1 MYCQYMLTNVKHDN
15 TYKNVPYFTNVEER
29 NKHLITRNFDGN
41 QVNFNF
47 GNILTTSCVVNT
59 YNNENYMIVKQ
70 GNNLYFYFVTDC
82 DYISATQWRLR
93 LELDVISQYCC
104 GIHDNQSVA
113 KCYIER
119 GHIDRFYDAGNNNV
133 AFNVNNSSL
142 IIEKEMQFEKITK
155 RRHEIKLRY
164 CKDDRVNNWL
174 QENILGWQY
183 MYVAV
188 NHNYKV
194 TGTSSGYAPY
204 AYSEEYNKAYSKR
217 GYNIGGSLFQDEFS
231 LCCVPIY
238 KNEQNCIYIEDG
250 NNLILA
256 KIDSFEY
263 FRKQNADNSYVYNI
277 KYSIHPPFNFDDVS
291 ALPRDGKLYI
301 YKQCKQDLGLGMF
314 TFFDFGTFDVD
325 CFGPVSKS
333 GNMLYR
339 PHNIFSNLN
348 YASSRCETV
357 TTQNNFIFNKDALRG
372 NRSVAFEP
380 KVLVDCKSVTL
391 RDSSNGEY
399 VYPSLYIGNKTVQ
412 PYYNES
418 MSITNNNYYYRLG
431 NAGIIPNADRY
442 NWTGI
447 VNTVDYSQQIANNS
461 YAEFIANNKNFL
473 LTKGLNMVTSGLQG
487 NVLGVVSDMY
497 NVWQGLDNLQN
508 KPNSMKN
515 TNDSVELNMLVNNGI
530 KLYVDEDEAREVDIY
545 RYYNYL
551 YNNGYKINRYDYIG
565 NYIHTRYYFNY
576 IKAQIDYINI
586 NAPDAVTT
594 KIKRIFADGVRLWNR
609 YDDMYNYEKE
619 NREIWI

>member
-1 MYCQYMLTNVKHDN
+1 MYCHYMLTNVKYDN
-15 TYKNVPYFTNVEER
+15 TYKNVPYFTSVEER
-29 NKHLITRNFDGN
+29 NKHLITRDFDN
-41 QVNFNF
+41 NLVNFNF
-47 GNILTTSCVVNT
+47 GNILTTSCVINE
-59 YNNENYMIVKQ
+59 YNNENYMIVKH
-70 GNNLYFYFVTDC
+70 GDNLYFYFVIDC
-82 DYISATQWRLR
+82 VYISATQWRLS

-104 GIHDNQSVA
+104 GIHSNQSVA

-119 GHIDRFYDAGNNNV
+119 GHIDRFYDAGDNNV
-133 AFNVNNSSL
+133 AFNVNNSSP

-155 RRHEIKLRY
+155 RRHEVKLRY
-164 CKDDRVNNWL
+164 SKDSFVNNWL
-174 QENILGWQY
+174 HENILGWQY

-188 NHNYKV
+188 NHNYQV
-194 TGTSSGYAPY
+194 TATASGHAPY
-204 AYSEEYNKAYSKR
+204 ANSVEYDKAYSKR

-238 KNEQNCIYIEDG
+238 KNVKNCIYVEDDH
-250 NNLILA
+250 NNILA

-263 FRKQNADNSYVYNI
+263 FRKQNADNSYIYNI
-277 KYSIHPPFNFDDVS
+277 KYSIHPPFNFDSVT
-291 ALPRDGKLYI
+291 ATPKDGKLYI
-301 YKQCKQDLGLGMF
+301 YKQCKQDPVVGGF

-325 CFGPVSKS
+325 CFGPVTKS

-348 YASSRCETV
+348 YASASCQSV
-357 TTQNNFIFNKDALRG
+357 PTQNNFIFSKSSLRD

-380 KVLVDCKSVTL
+380 KILVDCKTVTL

-399 VYPSLYIGNKTVQ
+399 VYPALYVGNKTVQ

-431 NAGIIPNADRY
+431 NTGIIPNADKY

-473 LTKGLNMVTSGLQG
+473 LTKGINMLTSGLQG
-487 NVLGVVSDMY
+487 NVLAMASDMY

-530 KLYVDEDEAREVDIY
+530 KLYVDEDEARDVDIY

-551 YNNGYKINRYDYIG
+551 YNNGYKINRYDYIS

-586 NAPDAVTT
+586 NAPDAITN

>member
-1 MYCQYMLTNVKHDN
+1 MYCQYMLTNVKYDN
-15 TYKNVPYFTNVEER
+15 TYKNVPYFTSVEER
-29 NKHLITRNFDGN
+29 NKHLITHDFDN
-41 QVNFNF
+41 NLVNFNF

-59 YNNENYMIVKQ
+59 YNNENYMIVKH
-70 GNNLYFYFVTDC
+70 GNNLYFYFVVDC
-82 DYISATQWRLR
+82 VYISATQWRLS
-93 LELDVISQYCC
+93 LELDVMSQYCC
-104 GIHDNQSVA
+104 GIHSNQSVA

-133 AFNVNNSSL
+133 AFNVNNSSP

-155 RRHEIKLRY
+155 RRHEVKFRY
-164 CKDDRVNNWL
+164 SKDNFVNNWL
-174 QENILGWQY
+174 HENIIGWQY

-188 NHNYKV
+188 NHNYNV
-194 TGTSSGYAPY
+194 TGTSSGYAPE
-204 AYSEEYNKAYSKR
+204 AYSEEYAKAYSKR
-217 GYNIGGSLFQDEFS
+217 GYNVGGSLFQDEFS

-238 KNEQNCIYIEDG
+238 KNNQNCIYVEDG
-250 NNLILA
+250 HNRILA

-263 FRKQNADNSYVYNI
+263 FRKQNADNSYIYNI
-277 KYSIHPPFNFDDVS
+277 KYSIHPPFNFDSVT
-291 ALPRDGKLYI
+291 AIPRDGKLYI
-301 YKQCKQDLGLGMF
+301 HKQCKQDLGLGLF

-325 CFGPVSKS
+325 CFGPVTKD

-348 YASSRCETV
+348 YASASCQSV
-357 TTQNNFIFNKDALRG
+357 PTQNNFIFNKSSLRG
-372 NRSVAFEP
+372 NRSVDFEP
-380 KVLVDCKSVTL
+380 KILVDCKTVTL

-399 VYPSLYIGNKTVQ
+399 VYSALYVGNKTVQ

-431 NAGIIPNADRY
+431 NTGIIPNADKY

-473 LTKGLNMVTSGLQG
+473 LTKGINMLTSGLQG
-487 NVLGVVSDMY
+487 NVLAMASDMY

-530 KLYVDEDEAREVDIY
+530 KLYVDEDEARDVDIY

-586 NAPDAVTT
+586 NAPDAITN

>member
-1 MYCQYMLTNVKHDN
+1 MYCQYMLTNVKYDN
-15 TYKNVPYFTNVEER
+15 TYKNVPYFTSVEER
-29 NKHLITRNFDGN
+29 NKHLVTHDFSSHL
-41 QVNFNF
+41 VNFNF
-47 GNILTTSCVVNT
+47 GNILTTSCVINE
-59 YNNENYMIVKQ
+59 YNNENYMVVKH
-70 GNNLYFYFVTDC
+70 GDNLYFYFVIDC
-82 DYISATQWRLR
+82 VYISATQWRLS

-104 GIHDNQSVA
+104 GIHSNQSVA

-119 GHIDRFYDAGNNNV
+119 GHVDRFYDAGSNNV
-133 AFNVNNSSL
+133 AFNVNNSSP
-142 IIEKEMQFEKITK
+142 IIEKEIQFEKITK
-155 RRHEIKLRY
+155 RRHEVKLRY
-164 CKDDRVNNWL
+164 SKDSFVNNWL
-174 QENILGWQY
+174 HDNILGWQY

-194 TGTSSGYAPY
+194 TGTSSGYAPE
-204 AYSEEYNKAYSKR
+204 AYSEEYDKAYSKR

-238 KNEQNCIYIEDG
+238 KNGQNCIYVED
-250 NNLILA
+250 NENKILA

-263 FRKQNADNSYVYNI
+263 FRKQNADNSYIYNI
-277 KYSIHPPFNFDDVS
+277 KYSLHPPFNFDNVT
-291 ALPRDGKLYI
+291 ALPRNGKLYI
-301 YKQCKQDLGLGMF
+301 HKKCKQDLGLGLF
-314 TFFDFGTFDVD
+314 TFFDFGTFDID
-325 CFGPVSKS
+325 CFGPVTKAN
-333 GNMLYR
+333 GMLYR

-348 YASSRCETV
+348 YASANCQTV
-357 TTQNNFIFNKDALRG
+357 PTQNNFIFKKDTLKG

-380 KVLVDCKSVTL
+380 KVLVDCKAVTL
-391 RDSSNGEY
+391 RDSSNGAY
-399 VYPSLYIGNKTVQ
+399 VYPALYVGNKTVQ

-431 NAGIIPNADRY
+431 KTGIIPDADRS

-473 LTKGLNMVTSGLQG
+473 LTKGINMITSGLQG
-487 NVLGVVSDMY
+487 NVLAMASDMY

-530 KLYVDEDEAREVDIY
+530 KLYVDEDEARDVDIY

-551 YNNGYKINRYDYIG
+551 YNNGYKINRYDYID

-576 IKAQIDYINI
+576 VKAQIDYINI
-586 NAPDAVTT
+586 NAPDAVTN